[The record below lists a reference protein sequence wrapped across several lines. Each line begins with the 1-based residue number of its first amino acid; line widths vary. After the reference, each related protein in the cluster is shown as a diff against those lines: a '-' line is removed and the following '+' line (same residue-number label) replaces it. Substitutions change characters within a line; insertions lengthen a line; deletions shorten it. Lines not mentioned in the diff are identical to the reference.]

1 MIKKILTLVL
11 FAMGLL
17 VLSGCSTK
25 KTIYPRFTSDPIAQ
39 TPEFIQKTDNVFVIL
54 DNSSS
59 TNATYDGND
68 SGDSKFD
75 VEKKF
80 LYRLNETIPKDIEV
94 STSILSF
101 GSGPCLEWGLTK
113 QRLEISNHSHEKFL
127 EGLTQ
132 AECASGGSPL
142 NRALARASTE
152 LDPVKGNIALL
163 IVGDGTHPYLE
174 TLNEAKILKDKFG
187 DRLCIYS
194 VWVGN
199 RYDLGGRFILQELS
213 DISKCGNSK
222 YVSDLISSASMAE
235 YTEDMLFDKV
245 PDALQGM
252 SANVSDIKFKID
264 SSIIQE
270 TYEGLLG
277 DLVSTLKRNPSISLN
292 IEGHT
297 DNTGSEAYNI
307 QLSRKRALA
316 IKNYFVEKGIEESHL
331 TIKFLGE
338 SSPSTRNDSALRRA
352 KNRRVT
358 TSFTE
363 RSNIE

>member
-11 FAMGLL
+11 LVMGLL
-17 VLSGCSTK
+17 VLSGCSTQ

-80 LYRLNETIPKDIEV
+80 LYRLNETIPKNIDV

-101 GSGPCLEWGLTK
+101 GSGPCLEWGVTK
-113 QRLEISNHSHEKFL
+113 QRLEISHHSHAKFL
-127 EGLTQ
+127 DGLTQ

-142 NRALARASTE
+142 NRALAKASTE

-174 TLNEAKILKDKFG
+174 ASDEAKDLKDKFG
-187 DRLCIYS
+187 DRLCIYT

-199 RYDLGGRFILQELS
+199 RYDRGGQFILQELS
-213 DISKCGNSK
+213 DISKCGNSNH
-222 YVSDLISSASMAE
+222 VSDLISSASMAE
-235 YTEDMLFDKV
+235 FTEDMIFTKV
-245 PDALQGM
+245 PIALL
-252 SANVSDIKFKID
+252 DIKFKID

-270 TYEGLLG
+270 TYVGLLG
-277 DLVSTLKRNPSISLN
+277 DQVSALKRNPSISLN
-292 IEGHT
+292 IVGHT
-297 DNTGSEAYNI
+297 DNTGSKAYNI
-307 QLSRKRALA
+307 QLSRNRALA
-316 IKNYFVEKGIEESHL
+316 IKSHFIEKGIEESRL
-331 TIKFLGE
+331 TIKYLGD
-338 SSPSTRNDSALRRA
+338 SSPTTSNDTALSRA

-358 TSFTE
+358 TSFK
-363 RSNIE
+363 